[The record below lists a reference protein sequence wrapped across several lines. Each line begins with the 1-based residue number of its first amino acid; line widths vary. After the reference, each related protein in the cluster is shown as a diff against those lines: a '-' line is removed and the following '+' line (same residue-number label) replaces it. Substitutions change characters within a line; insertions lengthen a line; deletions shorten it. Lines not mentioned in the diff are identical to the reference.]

1 MNIRWSVAWK
11 VVVVAAVLGIG
22 VFAVL
27 VVRAVDVETV
37 GPADAQARFGVV
49 QQTLGHRPPM
59 LMIDAT
65 GAIRPLASGRASAD
79 TTPISRLQVLTYQVA
94 DGRLIKATVP
104 FWFFKLKR
112 PVAQFL
118 LRDTGV
124 DLDRLGLTSANLAA
138 FGSGVVFDQTMAS
151 GDRVLI
157 WTE

>member
-11 VVVVAAVLGIG
+11 VVAVAAVLGIG

-79 TTPISRLQVLTYQVA
+79 TAPISRLQVLTYQVT
-94 DGRLIKATVP
+94 DGRLVKATVP
-104 FWFFKLKR
+104 FWFFTLKR
-112 PVAQFL
+112 PAAQFV

-124 DLDRLGLTSANLAA
+124 DLDRLGLTAAKLTA
-138 FGSGVVFDQTMAS
+138 FGPGVIFDETRS
-151 GDRVLI
+151 NGDRVLI